1 MLEHADFS
9 TPRRKRAQSPDEEI
23 GAMTKMR
30 KFGLSPVIEE
40 FSNIMLTSSKK
51 RPRDDIHIER
61 EKLPMADLFPRFKNE
76 ESKNSEQS
84 TQKV

>member
-1 MLEHADFS
+1 
-9 TPRRKRAQSPDEEI
+9 
-23 GAMTKMR
+23 MR

-51 RPRDDIHIER
+51 HPRDDAEILR

-76 ESKNSEQS
+76 ESKSSEQRV
-84 TQKV
+84 QKVQYVKTT